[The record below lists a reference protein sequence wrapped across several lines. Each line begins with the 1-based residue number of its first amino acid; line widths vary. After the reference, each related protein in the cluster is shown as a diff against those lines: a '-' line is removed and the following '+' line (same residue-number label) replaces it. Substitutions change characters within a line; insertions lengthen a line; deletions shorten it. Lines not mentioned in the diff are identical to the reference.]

1 MSDWISDEEW
11 EIIVQNVPIVSVDLI
26 IECPDGIVL
35 GRRSNEPAKGEWFVP
50 GGRVRKNE
58 SLKSA
63 VHRIGREELGV
74 DLEIREMIGT
84 FEHFYETSEIGCDK
98 HYVAHGFQTWT
109 EQTTFEA
116 DTQHG
121 EISPFTQMPQ
131 DLHEYVVDYLREI
144 DVDYLNDYDL

>member
-1 MSDWISDEEW
+1 MSDWISDKGW
-11 EIIVQNVPIVSVDLI
+11 ETIVRNVPIVSVDLI
-26 IECPDGIVL
+26 IECLGGI
-35 GRRSNEPAKGEWFVP
+35 VP
-50 GGRVRKNE
+50 GGRVRKDE

-63 VHRIGREELGV
+63 VHRIGREELGI

-109 EQTTFEA
+109 EQTMFEA